1 MPKLAGFT
9 ICAFWQP
16 LAFTAILLGI
26 IASSSSAPAKATIS
40 DGVVKIGLI
49 TDQTG
54 LYADVSGPGSTEAAR
69 MAIEETGRTVMG
81 KPVELLVADHQNNV
95 DTAAGIARRW
105 FDVDKVD
112 MVIGFDNSSVAL
124 AVQRIADEHNRVAIA
139 GAVAATDFTGKAC
152 TVTSASWLLDSYAL
166 ATGPARALLERGFES
181 WFFIT
186 ADYAAGYSLEADA
199 ANAVIASGG
208 KVLGRVRHPLNTQD
222 FTSYLRQA
230 KASGAEVVAFANIG
244 QDMTRAA
251 KAASE
256 LELAD
261 DGQTLVPL
269 VVWISD
275 IHSMGLET
283 AQGLRFVT
291 AFYWDRDGETR
302 AWSRRFFERRKAM
315 PTAAQAA
322 VYSAIRHYLIAIA
335 AAGTDEPKAVMAK
348 MREMPVNDMFAK
360 NGRLREDGRLVHD
373 MYLVQVKTPG
383 ESTEPWDYYKIL
395 SVIPGKD
402 AFRSLEDGGCPLV
415 KR

>member
-16 LAFTAILLGI
+16 LAFAATLFGI
-26 IASSSSAPAKATIS
+26 VASSSSAPTKATIS

-49 TDQTG
+49 NDQTG
-54 LYADVSGPGSTEAAR
+54 LYADVGGPGSAEAAR
-69 MAIEETGRTVMG
+69 MAIEDTGGTVMG

-95 DTAAGIARRW
+95 DTAAGIARQW

-112 MVIGFDNSSVAL
+112 MVIGFDNSSIAL
-124 AVQRIADEHNRVAIA
+124 AVQRIAHEHNRIAIA
-139 GAVAATDFTGKAC
+139 GAAATTDFTGKAC
-152 TVTSASWLLDSYAL
+152 TVTSASWIFDSYAL
-166 ATGPARALLERGFES
+166 ATGPARALLARGFDS

-222 FTSYLRQA
+222 FTSYLQQA
-230 KASGAEVVAFANIG
+230 QASGAEVVAFANVG

-256 LELAD
+256 LELVD
-261 DGQTLVPL
+261 GGQTLVPL

-275 IHSMGLET
+275 IHGMGLEA

-348 MREMPVNDMFAK
+348 MREIPITDMFAK

-383 ESTEPWDYYKIL
+383 ESTGPWDYYKIL